1 MKQVYPMKFFASA
14 NIKIQGVKTVQNS
27 EQTIKNLHYVM
38 LINLFSW
45 SFRKKEII
53 SKLNSIF
60 LKLFLYNDSVFFTS

>member
-1 MKQVYPMKFFASA
+1 MKQVYPMKFFTST

-45 SFRKKEII
+45 SFRNK
-53 SKLNSIF
+53 
-60 LKLFLYNDSVFFTS
+60 